1 MAELLDWYGELLALQ
16 TTSAAGGAGLAGA
29 NAAAIIGSNGIDNTD
44 PAPQGLTGYNLLVP
58 LYSKNGQ
65 DGLHGNAGNAGLQG
79 LSGNQGAAGA
89 NRSYTASAAIIANG
103 SAASFG
109 SLFATSS
116 TITTANDAVYT
127 LDVFSSDTIVEL
139 TIDGRRI
146 WRGMEVH
153 TSLYMRTGC
162 ILEVI
167 TTSTNYRVSV
177 SAL

>member
-1 MAELLDWYGELLALQ
+1 MAELLDWYSELAALQ
-16 TTSAAGGAGLAGA
+16 TTSAAGGVGPAGI
-29 NAAAIIGSNGIDNTD
+29 NAAAIIGSNGVNNTD
-44 PAPQGLTGYNLLVP
+44 PAPQGPIGYNLLVP

-79 LSGNQGAAGA
+79 LSGIQGAAGA
-89 NRSYTASAAIIANG
+89 NRAYTASAAIITNSNA
-103 SAASFG
+103 SSFG
-109 SLFATSS
+109 SAFATSS
-116 TITTANDAVYT
+116 TMTTANDAVYT

-146 WRGMEVH
+146 WRGTEVH

-167 TTSTNYRVSV
+167 TTSTNYRVSISV
-177 SAL
+177 L